1 MATAQGHRVLQQL
14 AALFVVFAGLRLAA
28 DLVEPLLLAL
38 FLAVIS
44 YPIVRVL
51 MAWRVPR
58 ALAVVLVLVFDVAV
72 VVGVG
77 ALVAEVVADF
87 QLRLPTYEARLR
99 VVVDE
104 LLTWLRTHGLRMDAR
119 RVTSLVEPGHVVSLA
134 GVVLQSAMNVIGQ
147 LFLVLLVAA
156 FLLLE
161 AAVFGDKLRLI
172 LPDADEELPRLE
184 RAAIEIQKY
193 LGVKTLSNLLT
204 ALLVGTISALFEL
217 DFPLLWAALAFT
229 LNFVPNLG
237 SILASVPPVAV
248 ALVLRGPAHAAAY
261 AATYTALN
269 LLVGNVLEPRIL
281 GRALGLSPLVVLLSM
296 VFWGWM
302 WGPIGALLSVPLT
315 MSAKIALAHTTD
327 LAWLDTLLGPAPATR
342 AAPADTTA
350 SRES

>member
-44 YPIVRVL
+44 YPIVRGLV
-51 MAWRVPR
+51 AWRVPR
-58 ALAVVLVLVFDVAV
+58 ALAVVLVLILDVAV
-72 VVGVG
+72 VVGAG
-77 ALVAEVVADF
+77 ALIADILGDF
-87 QLRLPTYEARLR
+87 QLRLPAYEQRLR
-99 VVVDE
+99 LLLDE
-104 LLTWLRTHGLRMDAR
+104 LLAWLRAHGARIDAA
-119 RVTSLVEPGHVVSLA
+119 RVASLIEPGHVVAFA
-134 GVVLQSAMNVIGQ
+134 GRLLQSAMNVIGQ

-161 AAVFGDKLRLI
+161 AAVFGDKLRQI
-172 LPDADEELPRLE
+172 LPDADEELSRLE

-193 LGVKTLSNLLT
+193 LGVKTLSNVLT
-204 ALLVGTISALFEL
+204 ALLVGAISALFAL

-229 LNFVPNLG
+229 LNFVPSLG
-237 SILASVPPVAV
+237 SILASLPPIAV
-248 ALVLRGPAHAAAY
+248 ALVLRGPAHAVAY

-281 GRALGLSPLVVLLSM
+281 GRTLGLSPLVVLLSM
-296 VFWGWM
+296 IFWGWM
-302 WGPIGALLSVPLT
+302 WGPVGALLSVPLT

-327 LAWLDTLLGPAPATR
+327 LAWLDTLLGPAPSPR
-342 AAPADTTA
+342 AAADP
-350 SRES
+350 SVSGGP